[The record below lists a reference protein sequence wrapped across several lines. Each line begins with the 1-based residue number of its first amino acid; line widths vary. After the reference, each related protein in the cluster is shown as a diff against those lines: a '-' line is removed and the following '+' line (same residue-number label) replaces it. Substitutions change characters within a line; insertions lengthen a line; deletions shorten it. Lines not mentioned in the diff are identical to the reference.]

1 MKYLHKFS
9 ACWCQPCRM
18 LSNAL
23 KEVDLESLGIVVAEC
38 DVDLMDRAELQR
50 LGVRGVP
57 TLILMDSDGV
67 ELSRKTG
74 VLLPKEIIHWLG
86 EQDARLPLVR

>member
-23 KEVDLESLGIVVAEC
+23 KEVDLESLGITVAEY
-38 DVDLMDRAELQR
+38 DVDLMDRSELQR

-57 TLILMDSDGV
+57 TLILMNSDGV
-67 ELSRKTG
+67 ELSRKIG
-74 VLLPKEIIHWLG
+74 ALLPKEIINWLG
-86 EQDARLPLVR
+86 EQDAQLPLVC